1 MALNI
6 TGRNSISYFTLLIHD
21 ELRPS
26 KVMSCIPIDEFM
38 IVFSRNFNGN
48 NFLYFSFITISFKN
62 IIILYRLST
71 KGTIE
76 NSKRVN
82 TQTLSGIELLLWPDQ
97 IGWRTDMDF
106 NWIGLSTKAIPKTFT
121 YILGVQTFEIHPN
134 VLIFS

>member
-1 MALNI
+1 
-6 TGRNSISYFTLLIHD
+6 
-21 ELRPS
+21 
-26 KVMSCIPIDEFM
+26 MSCIPIDEFM

-71 KGTIE
+71 EGTIE